1 MFGFLRL
8 ASAKLLSLLPRLL
21 NSEAAG
27 FAWRSDWQAMHV
39 RTLGT
44 SIRRRSS
51 PPVALLAT
59 AAFFGGTV
67 VAMAA
72 IAFASMM
79 ADAADE
85 HEHLSV

>member
-1 MFGFLRL
+1 
-8 ASAKLLSLLPRLL
+8 
-21 NSEAAG
+21 
-27 FAWRSDWQAMHV
+27 MHV

-44 SIRRRSS
+44 SVLRRSS

-72 IAFASMM
+72 IAFASIM

-85 HEHLSV
+85 HEHLFGARRAARGPVFRGLGFR